1 MQTKTKRIEGNVCAA
16 RGFKAS
22 GIEAGFKTQGKDLAL
37 IYSETLSATA
47 SVYTQNKVKG
57 APIMVTQEHSL
68 NGKAQA
74 IIVNSGNANTCNPN
88 GLEIAN
94 EVCQLIGDALAIP
107 AEDVIVASTGVI
119 GQPLDIE
126 PFQTSIPY
134 LVEQLEETGGQEAA
148 EALLTTDTEIK
159 EKAVAF
165 DVADTTVHMGGIA
178 KGSGMIHPNMA
189 TMLGFITT
197 DLAISPSVLNEALKE
212 VVQDTFNMISVDGDT
227 STNDMVTVLANG
239 EAGNPVI
246 QSKVDEGYEIFK
258 QALYEICEE
267 LAISIAKDGEGAT
280 TLITC
285 NVLDAESKEQAQAMA
300 KSIISSNLVKSA
312 VYGRDANVGRLL
324 CAVGYSETDVNWE
337 NLDIYMRS
345 KDYQNVCVCEAGA
358 IVPFDEVKAFEI
370 LGTDELFIDIYVY
383 EGEEQAT
390 AWGCDLTYDYIKI
403 NSDYR
408 T

>member
-1 MQTKTKRIEGNVCAA
+1 MQTKIKNIQGNVCAPA
-16 RGFKAS
+16 GFSAS

-37 IYSETLSATA
+37 IYSQTMCQTA

-57 APIMVTQEHSL
+57 APIMVTQKHSA
-68 NGKAQA
+68 NGQAQA

-88 GLEIAN
+88 GLEIAQT
-94 EVCQLIGDALAIP
+94 VCELTGKALSLSP
-107 AEDVIVASTGVI
+107 EDIVIASTGVI

-126 PFQTSIPY
+126 PFQKSIPY
-134 LVEQLEETGGQEAA
+134 LVEQLEETSGNDAA
-148 EALLTTDTEIK
+148 EAILTTDTELK
-159 EKAVAF
+159 EKALEFYLGEKLVKI
-165 DVADTTVHMGGIA
+165 GGIA

-197 DLAISPSVLNEALKE
+197 DTAIESSLLQKALKE
-212 VVQDTFNMISVDGDT
+212 VVEDTFNMISVDGDT

-239 EAGNPVI
+239 QANNPI
-246 QSKVDEGYEIFK
+246 IDSEEDENYHIFK
-258 QALYEICEE
+258 KMLFNICKE

-285 NVLDAESKEQAQAMA
+285 NVLEAASKDQAQKVA
-300 KSIISSNLVKSA
+300 KAVISSNLVKTA

-324 CAVGYSETDVNWE
+324 CAVGYSETDLNWE
-337 NLDIYMRS
+337 KLDIYLRS
-345 KDYQNVCVCEAGA
+345 EDYQSVCVCEAGS

-370 LGTDELFIDIYVY
+370 LGTDKLYIDIYAY
-383 EGEEQAT
+383 EGDEQAT
-390 AWGCDLTYDYIKI
+390 AWGCDLTYDYVKI